1 MPINEWSESIV
12 IAELA
17 DEPTLS
23 DELDNL
29 IARLE
34 ALGESARMDVV
45 IDLKAVTYI
54 NSSNIAQLLRIRK
67 IMRDVN
73 GRLLLC
79 AVNDRVWSVFIV
91 TGLDQVFQFAED
103 VTTSL
108 ATLQMSE

>member
-1 MPINEWSESIV
+1 MPINEWSESIL

-17 DEPTLS
+17 DEPALS

-34 ALGESARMDVV
+34 NVGEGQHLDVI
-45 IDLKAVTYI
+45 IDMKSVTYI

-67 IMRDVN
+67 MMRDVN

-79 AVNDRVWSVFIV
+79 AVSDRVWSVFIV
-91 TGLDQVFQFAED
+91 TGLDQVFQFTED

-108 ATLQMSE
+108 ATLQLGE